1 MKRERT
7 PTLYKVYQNQL
18 NRLKRVKNNYCKTSN
33 HSPHFLKLS
42 KCNGVSHLI
51 FQPHWNFWIVG
62 TLNLSEFLNLHV
74 DTDTQEI
81 LGARPH
87 TC

>member
-18 NRLKRVKNNYCKTSN
+18 NRLKRVKNCKTSN

-42 KCNGVSHLI
+42 KRNGVSHLI

-62 TLNLSEFLNLHV
+62 TLNLSEFLNLNV